1 MSQPDLL
8 PGEEDNYLFHS
19 SSKSISISSQCN
31 SEVNSLTHCLSQT
44 ELLLENGTPKQAN
57 EVSDHFIS
65 PSDSSQQDDTAIDST
80 FSPYVSCSSSQGF
93 IEQKQ
98 NARQVEEDKISVEER
113 YDRLVTLLERAT
125 VFTEVVGGQVRKQQ
139 EKRRKE
145 IESEEK
151 IRHLKDLPLA
161 DISPNT
167 DKKLPREPF
176 EKIVQENKGK
186 SPLSRKRPRIT
197 KTEQDS
203 KRFKP
208 EGVRYYEDEIIPTIQ
223 PNLLTGGVLRDYQ
236 VDGYDWLRIL
246 YENGING
253 ILADEMGLG
262 KTIQTI
268 ALICYLIEKGVPG
281 PFLIVAP
288 LSTLCNWKREFA
300 RFAPSIYTLPY
311 YGDKEERKSYFN
323 IITEKEKNFSESKGK
338 INQQPV
344 VLTHY
349 GLVRIDSYKFLQV
362 KWTYLVL
369 DEGHSIKN
377 CKSMINHLLNKF
389 NCESRLILTGTPIQ
403 NKLTELWSLVNFL
416 MPAIFDDR
424 DAFKHWFDVS
434 GNLREEVIDRERER
448 PIIEMIQKIIR
459 PFIMRRM
466 KCDVSLNLPPKKEI
480 LVYCPLTRI
489 QKNFYRALLE
499 RTIIAVI
506 DKEYGI
512 EEEGKT
518 EEESKDT
525 PKRVSRRKDTS
536 KRVSRREIDYSE
548 MTDEE
553 FMDIIDGN
561 VKIPQ
566 AWTGEVMKIERPD
579 LLPVCINVS
588 AMKTSIHLRKVVNH
602 PYLIAH
608 PYDQTENGKALIIS
622 EEMVQ
627 VSGKMRILDH
637 MLKNLI
643 IKGHK
648 MLIYSQWI
656 RILDLVQ
663 DLMELR
669 DLKFVRL
676 HGAHRLQEREIAIDQ
691 FQNDKSITCFL
702 ISTRAGGLGINLTAA
717 DTVIIFDSDWN
728 PHVDSQ
734 AQDRC
739 HRIGQLKPVI
749 VYRLVSA
756 RTIDQKLVE
765 RAFNKKKLDKILINN
780 KDFCKNSWR
789 QEKITP
795 LKIEE
800 LQELLTELEYDQQ
813 IGGGEDFTEEQM
825 ETLLDRPNLIEGVSN
840 KAFRV
845 VSNQTT

>member
-1 MSQPDLL
+1 MSQPGHL
-8 PGEEDNYLFHS
+8 PGEEDTLPFS
-19 SSKSISISSQCN
+19 SISVSISSQCN
-31 SEVNSLTHCLSQT
+31 SEVNSLIRCLSQT
-44 ELLLENGTPKQAN
+44 ELLLENGISKHMDVL
-57 EVSDHFIS
+57 EVSDPFIS
-65 PSDSSQQDDTAIDST
+65 PSDSTRQDETATDNT
-80 FSPYVSCSSSQGF
+80 FSQNLSCSSSQGF

-98 NARQVEEDKISVEER
+98 TVKRVDEDKIPAEER
-113 YDRLVTLLERAT
+113 YERLVTLLERAT

-145 IESEEK
+145 SEK
-151 IRHLKDLPLA
+151 RIRNLKDLPLT

-167 DKKLPREPF
+167 DTKPSREPVG
-176 EKIVQENKGK
+176 EIVQENR
-186 SPLSRKRPRIT
+186 SLSRKRPRTT
-197 KTEQDS
+197 KPEQDC

-208 EGVRYYEDEIIPTIQ
+208 VSVRYYKDEIIPTIQ

-236 VDGYDWLRIL
+236 VDGYDWLRLL

-268 ALICYLIEKGVPG
+268 AFICYLVERGVSG
-281 PFLIVAP
+281 PFLIVSP
-288 LSTLCNWKREFA
+288 LSTLYNWKREFA
-300 RFAPSIYTLPY
+300 RFAPSIYTLLY
-311 YGDKEERKSYFN
+311 HGDKKERKYFFN
-323 IITEKEKNFSESKGK
+323 IITEKERNISESKGK
-338 INQQPV
+338 NNQLPV
-344 VLTHY
+344 VITHY
-349 GLVRIDSYKFLQV
+349 GLVRSDFRRLFGV
-362 KWTYLVL
+362 KWTYLIL
-369 DEGHSIKN
+369 DEGHQIKN
-377 CKSMINHLLNKF
+377 CNTRVNHCLNKF
-389 NCESRLILTGTPIQ
+389 NCEGRLILTGTPIQ

-424 DAFKHWFDVS
+424 DAFKRWFDVE

-466 KCDVSLNLPPKKEI
+466 KSDVSLNLPPKKEI

-499 RTIIAVI
+499 RTIVSMI

-512 EEEGKT
+512 EEVGKT
-518 EEESKDT
+518 EEGSENT
-525 PKRVSRRKDTS
+525 LKRAARCN
-536 KRVSRREIDYSE
+536 IDYSE

-553 FMDIIDGN
+553 FMDILDGN
-561 VKIPQ
+561 VKLPSS
-566 AWTGEVMKIERPD
+566 WTGEVVKIERPD
-579 LLPVCINVS
+579 LLPVKINVS
-588 AMKTSIHLRKVVNH
+588 ALKTSVHLRKVVNH

-608 PYDQTENGKALIIS
+608 PYDETEDGKALIIS

-627 VSGKMRILDH
+627 VSGKMRILDQ

-643 IKGHK
+643 SKGHK
-648 MLIYSQWI
+648 MLLYSQWV
-656 RILDLVQ
+656 RVLDLMQ

-669 DLKFVRL
+669 DIKFVRL
-676 HGAHRLQEREIAIDQ
+676 HGAHTLKIREAAIEQ
-691 FQNDKSITCFL
+691 FQNDKSIKCFL

-739 HRIGQLKPVI
+739 HRIGQTKPVI
-749 VYRLVSA
+749 VYRLVAA

-765 RAFNKKKLDKILINN
+765 RAFKKKKLDKILINN

-845 VSNQTT
+845 VSNQTTDN